1 MAPAAR
7 TTMRVMRE
15 LPLVKSHRPRRSVN
29 CVAPLT
35 YTNRIPVPAVFC
47 RWSIDT
53 FVPVTFALSSW
64 NTAAFE
70 ICVGAAVTMIPST
83 SRVPLLT
90 TNVCAAAP
98 SMVTLRI
105 IDLRVSSAPLM
116 GLRST
121 RIAWF
126 PLVIRVA
133 CTPSTMLPHESEF
146 EPVWEKMFSRC

>member
-1 MAPAAR
+1 MTTEDNSNPADQSTNDADVIVSYGAVALFSIDRSLIFTVSVAPAAR
-7 TTMRVMRE
+7 TTMRVIRE

-90 TNVCAAAP
+90 TNVCAAA
-98 SMVTLRI
+98 R
-105 IDLRVSSAPLM
+105 R
-116 GLRST
+116 
-121 RIAWF
+121 W
-126 PLVIRVA
+126 
-133 CTPSTMLPHESEF
+133 
-146 EPVWEKMFSRC
+146 